1 MLLKSKKTISEPTA
15 IYNFIFTHHAIKIY
29 GYINALLRYD
39 MKQSVKHEW
48 KESPNLS
55 DANGAAALASIS
67 RFTCCKASSSVTV
80 TIKNQVCKFSCEIN
94 PWMSG
99 WPQF

>member
-1 MLLKSKKTISEPTA
+1 MQC
-15 IYNFIFTHHAIKIY
+15 IY
-29 GYINALLRYD
+29 RYKDGCITDCD
-39 MKQSVKHEW
+39 MKNLVKYEW

-55 DANGAAALASIS
+55 DANGAVALASIS

-80 TIKNQVCKFSCEIN
+80 TIKNKVCNFSFEIN

-99 WPQF
+99 WLQF